1 MMDARPRTGQ
11 DRAMR
16 IMCFLFQL
24 QRAAVRAAFFALLAP
39 LPVTASETEA
49 ELRNAA
55 FEGAQ
60 WIMFSSAARAVAG
73 VGARLAA
80 GDDDLGALIRER
92 QDLELLIQSR
102 AEALDAALAD
112 GREGEAER
120 AALRDDRRRFAAL
133 EAELSARFPDYAEF
147 SVPKPMSI
155 PETRALLRE
164 GEALVLILPGPV
176 ASYVWAVTGA
186 GEGWAR
192 SDFGREDLAERV
204 RALRRTLDPT
214 GPSRSAVALEENGP
228 EEAGFDRGLA
238 HELYQGLL
246 GDLAPVL
253 ADARRVYV
261 VAEGPLASLPLSVLV
276 TAPPIGSDSDPQAL
290 RETPWLVRRHAL
302 VTLPSVTALRS
313 LRTAGTTARAPRP
326 PRFVG
331 IGAPVL
337 AGAEGGALVMASRGG
352 MVQGVFGDPE
362 AIRALPALP
371 GTSRELRAIARAFPE
386 GAAMLLLGD
395 EAREQALP
403 GAGLE
408 EATIISFATHG
419 LVSGELAGLAEPA
432 LVLTP
437 PVVAGPEDDG
447 LLTASEAALL
457 RLSADWVILS
467 ACNTAAG
474 EELGAESLSGLAR
487 AFFFAGARSLLVS
500 HWPVRD
506 DAAAAMV
513 SDAVRAQ
520 AAKGMGRA
528 EALQAAM
535 IALMNR
541 PRSGFAHPSAWAPFV
556 LVGEGYN

>member
-1 MMDARPRTGQ
+1 MRLPSFPFPRPFNR
-11 DRAMR
+11 
-16 IMCFLFQL
+16 LF
-24 QRAAVRAAFFALLAP
+24 RVALLAA
-39 LPVTASETEA
+39 LPWPALATDAETEA
-49 ELRNAA
+49 DLRAAA

-80 GDDDLGALIRER
+80 GDDALGALIRDR
-92 QDLELLIQSR
+92 QDLELMLQ
-102 AEALDAALAD
+102 AQAGVLDADLAE
-112 GREGEAER
+112 GRDTEAAR
-120 AALRDDRRRFAAL
+120 AALRETRAHYAAL

-147 SVPKPMSI
+147 SVPQPMSLA
-155 PETRALLRE
+155 ETRATLRA
-164 GEALVLILPGPV
+164 GEALVLILPGPTGT
-176 ASYVWAVTGA
+176 YVWAVSQK
-186 GEGWAR
+186 GETWAR
-192 SDFGREDLAERV
+192 SGFGRDTLADQV

-214 GPSRSAVALEENGP
+214 GPARSAVALEGP
-228 EEAGFDRGLA
+228 DTAPGFDRSLA
-238 HELYQGLL
+238 HDLYQGLL
-246 GDLAPVL
+246 AGVAPVL
-253 ADARRVYV
+253 AEARRVYV

-276 TAPPIGSDSDPQAL
+276 TEAPLGDDADPLAL
-290 RETPWLVRRHAL
+290 RDTAWLVRRHAL
-302 VTLPSVTALRS
+302 VTLPSVTSLRS
-313 LRTAGTTARAPRP
+313 LRAGQGPGAARAPRP

-337 AGAEGGALVMASRGG
+337 SGDEGGALVMASRGG
-352 MVQGVFGDPE
+352 LVQGVFGDPD

-371 GTSRELRAIARAFPE
+371 GTARELRAIARAFPPE
-386 GAAMLLLGD
+386 AVTLLLGP
-395 EAREQALP
+395 EARESALP

-408 EATIISFATHG
+408 AATIISFATHG

-437 PVVAGPEDDG
+437 PDVAGPGDDG
-447 LLTASEAALL
+447 LLTASEAATL

-474 EELGAESLSGLAR
+474 EDLGAESLSGLAR

-513 SDAVRAQ
+513 SDAVRLQ
-520 AAKGMGRA
+520 AEDGLGRA

-535 IALMNR
+535 LALMER
-541 PRSGFAHPSAWAPFV
+541 PRSGFSHPSAWAPFV
-556 LVGEGYN
+556 LVGEGDS

>member
-1 MMDARPRTGQ
+1 VICAL
-11 DRAMR
+11 
-16 IMCFLFQL
+16 FLL
-24 QRAAVRAAFFALLAP
+24 PAP
-39 LPVTASETEA
+39 MAASETET

-92 QDLELLIQSR
+92 QDLELLNQSQ
-102 AEALDAALAD
+102 AEALDAALAE

-120 AALRDDRRRFAAL
+120 AALRDGRQRFAAV
-133 EAELSARFPDYAEF
+133 EAELAARFPDYAEF
-147 SVPKPMSI
+147 SVPKPMSMA
-155 PETRALLRE
+155 ETRALLRD

-176 ASYVWAVTGA
+176 ATYVWAVSGA
-186 GEGWAR
+186 GEAWAR
-192 SDFGREDLAERV
+192 SDLGREDLAERV
-204 RALRRTLDPT
+204 RLLRRTLDPT
-214 GPSRSAVALEENGP
+214 GPSRSAVALEDDGAGT
-228 EEAGFDRGLA
+228 EAGFDRALA
-238 HELYQGLL
+238 HEMYEALL
-246 GDLAPVL
+246 AEVSPVL
-253 ADARRVYV
+253 EGARRVYV

-276 TAPPIGSDSDPQAL
+276 TAPPQGADTDAEAL
-290 RETPWLVRRHAL
+290 RTTPWLVRRHAL

-313 LRTAGTTARAPRP
+313 LRAGGEGARAPRP

-337 AGAEGGALVMASRGG
+337 AGAEGGALAMVSRGG

-362 AIRALPALP
+362 AIRALPSLP
-371 GTSRELRAIARAFPE
+371 GTARELRAIARAFPE
-386 GAAMLLLGD
+386 GAATLLLGED
-395 EAREQALP
+395 ARESALP
-403 GAGLE
+403 VAGLE
-408 EATIISFATHG
+408 EATILSFATHG
-419 LVSGELAGLAEPA
+419 LISGELAGLAEPA

-437 PVVAGPEDDG
+437 PAVAGPEDDG

-457 RLSADWVILS
+457 RLTADWVILS

-474 EELGAESLSGLAR
+474 EDLGAESLSGLAR

-520 AAKGMGRA
+520 AGGMGRA
-528 EALQAAM
+528 EALQSAM
-535 IALMNR
+535 ITLMER
-541 PRSGFAHPSAWAPFV
+541 PRSGFSHPSAWAPFV
-556 LVGEGYN
+556 LVGEGDN